1 MRNALIGLA
10 LLSVCATAG
19 AVEHPVSVLGRVY
32 IDSNCNGVIDS
43 SDVLVDGVNI
53 SMQLSNGTVV
63 GVAQTGEFGLK
74 GVYAFPSD
82 MAPVAPNTGT
92 DYTLTVLLPQG
103 FSRKDAI
110 PGPYSTKVNTGTLK
124 FNLPTSV
131 TGTSSS
137 YNFLIKQSSC
147 FYSDTQC
154 GWGTL
159 PRCYNDTFLSAHF
172 HDVYGTNPVVIG
184 GINTLSFTTARAIA
198 DFLPQNAPVRV
209 LTASAV
215 DPHSSRL
222 SDLAGNVLA
231 LQLNVDFSD
240 TGVTTAFFGSLHLLM
255 GPMAG
260 MTVRDVLTIGN
271 KVLGGDLTALPAG
284 VNICDLND
292 VIERIN
298 QNFEDCDQNRH
309 GYDRG
314 HNHGC
319 GGNNHHR
326 GCDDDNDNHGCGGNN
341 GCCNDWGD
349 HYLGW

>member
-32 IDSNCNGVIDS
+32 IDTNCNGVIDS
-43 SDVLVDGVNI
+43 GDVLVNGVDI
-53 SMQLSNGTVV
+53 SLQLGDGTVL
-63 GVAQTGEFGLK
+63 GVAQTGEFGLT

-92 DYTLTVLLPQG
+92 NYTLTLLLPQG
-103 FSRKDAI
+103 FSRKNAI
-110 PGPYSTKVNTGTLK
+110 PGPYSTRVNSGTLA

-137 YNFLIKQSSC
+137 YDFLIKQTSC

-159 PRCYNDTFLSAHF
+159 PRCYGQTFLSSHF
-172 HDVYGTNPVVIG
+172 TDVYSTNPVVVG
-184 GINTLSFTTARAIA
+184 GINTLTFTTARAIQ

-209 LTASAV
+209 LTSSAV

-231 LQLNVDFSD
+231 LKLNVDFSD
-240 TGVTTAFFGSLHLLM
+240 AGVTTAFFGSLHLLT
-255 GPMAG
+255 GPLAG
-260 MTVRDVLTIGN
+260 MTVRDVLALGN
-271 KVLGGDLTALPAG
+271 QALGGDLSGLPNG
-284 VNICDLND
+284 VNLCDLND

-298 QNFEDCDQNRH
+298 QNFED
-309 GYDRG
+309 
-314 HNHGC
+314 
-319 GGNNHHR
+319 
-326 GCDDDNDNHGCGGNN
+326 
-341 GCCNDWGD
+341 
-349 HYLGW
+349 